1 MTRFVV
7 QRITALIVIL
17 FVASWLIFLL
27 PYLTGVDPTMSII
40 RARVGERVIQPEAI
54 ESLRQELGLDKALLG
69 QYQDWISH
77 LLRGDLGFSFISR
90 SPINEL
96 LWRGFKV
103 TIVLSSAAVLLALLI
118 SVPLGIWAAH
128 NHGGNY
134 SRNRLDNIISFA
146 SQTGI
151 ALPEYWVA
159 PMLILLFS
167 LQLGWLP
174 SAGWRGPLFL
184 VMPVVTLALRPIAYF
199 TSLVRQA
206 MIEVLASD
214 YVRTARAKGLSLNAV
229 LFKHA
234 LRNAFLPVLTMSSLW
249 FASLL
254 GGSVI
259 VEVIF
264 AIPGMGRLIYDAVLA
279 NDLPLLQGSLMILVA
294 LTTVIMTFTD
304 ILYKVLNPTIQIDS
318 RDF

>member
-1 MTRFVV
+1 VTRFVL
-7 QRITALIVIL
+7 QRIIALIAIL

-54 ESLRQELGLDKALLG
+54 ESLRQELGLAKPLLA
-69 QYQDWISH
+69 QYQDWLSH
-77 LLRGDLGFSFISR
+77 LLRRDLGFSFISR

-103 TIVLSSAAVLLALLI
+103 TVILSSAAVLLALLV
-118 SVPLGIWAAH
+118 SVPLGIWAAQ
-128 NHGGNY
+128 NHG
-134 SRNRLDNIISFA
+134 RNRLDNLISFT
-146 SQTGI
+146 SQTGV

-167 LQLGWLP
+167 LNLGWLP
-174 SAGWRGPLFL
+174 TAGWRGPLYL
-184 VMPVVTLALRPIAYF
+184 VLPVVTLALRPTAYF

-214 YVRTARAKGLSLNAV
+214 YVRTAKAKGLSLNAV

-254 GGSVI
+254 GGSII

-279 NDLPLLQGSLMILVA
+279 NDLPLLQGSLIILVA
-294 LTTVIMTFTD
+294 LTTCIMTLTD
-304 ILYKVLNPTIQIDS
+304 ILYKVLNPTIQIDQ

>member
-1 MTRFVV
+1 MSRFVL
-7 QRITALIVIL
+7 QRLTALVAIL

-40 RARVGERVIQPEAI
+40 RARVGERVIEAEAI
-54 ESLRQELGLDKALLG
+54 EALRQDLGLNKPVIA
-69 QYQDWISH
+69 QYQDWLSH
-77 LLRGDLGFSFISR
+77 LIRGDLGFSFISR
-90 SPINEL
+90 SPIDEL
-96 LWRGFKV
+96 IWQGFKV
-103 TIVLSSAAVLLALLI
+103 TVVLSSAAVLLALII
-118 SVPLGIWAAH
+118 SIPLGIWAAQ
-128 NHGGNY
+128 NRG
-134 SRNRLDNIISFA
+134 RLDNLVSFT
-146 SQTGI
+146 SQAGV

-159 PMLILLFS
+159 PLFILFFS

-174 SAGWRGPLFL
+174 TAGWRGPLYL

-206 MIEVLASD
+206 MIDVLASD
-214 YVRTARAKGLSLNAV
+214 YIRTARAKGLSLIAI

-264 AIPGMGRLIYDAVLA
+264 AIPGMGRLIFDAVLA
-279 NDLPLLQGSLMILVA
+279 NDLLLLQGSLMILVA
-294 LTTVIMTFTD
+294 LTTIIMTLTD
-304 ILYKVLNPTIQIDS
+304 ILYKVLNPSIQIDP